1 MPVVSV
7 LMPTYN
13 AEKYL
18 KEAID
23 SILNQTFTDFEFLII
38 DDNSKD
44 KTKKIIGKY
53 NDKRIKLI
61 KGPQKGLAAALNCG
75 IKKAQGKYIAR
86 MDADDISLPAR
97 LEKQVN
103 YLEAHPEITVLGM
116 GSVGACRQC
125 AVKQY
130 QNAEDTRG
138 RLVMSCMTPAS
149 DGTFISIDDEEAKQ
163 FRESVV
169 EWLMTNHP
177 HDCPVCEEGGNC
189 HLQDMTVMTGHSFR
203 RYRFTK
209 RTHRNQDLGP
219 FISHEMN
226 RCIACYRC
234 VRYYKDYA
242 DGTDLGVYGAH
253 DNVYFGRPEDG
264 TLESEFSG
272 NLVEICPTGVFT
284 DKTHSERYNRKWDM
298 QFAPSICQQCSIGCN
313 ISPGERYGELR
324 RIENRYNG
332 TVNHYFLCDRG
343 RFGYGYVNL
352 KDRPRQPVQ
361 RRGDDFITLNAEQA
375 MQGAADILRQSKKV
389 IGIGSPRA
397 SVESNFALREL
408 VGEENFYTGIAHGEQ
423 ERLQLALKVLRE
435 GGIYTPALREI
446 ESYDA
451 VLVLGEDVTQ
461 TGARVALAVRQAVK
475 GKAREMAAA
484 QKVADWQIAAILN
497 IGQRAKHPLFVT
509 NVDDTRLDD
518 IAAWTYRAPVEDQ
531 ARLGFAIAHALDNSA
546 PAVDGIEPELQSK
559 IDVIVQALAGAKK
572 PLIISG
578 TNAGSL
584 EVIQAAANVAKA
596 LKGRGADVGIT
607 MIARS
612 VNSMGLGIM
621 GGGSLE
627 EALTELETGRA
638 DAVVVLENDLHRHA
652 SAIRV
657 NAALA
662 KAPLVMVVDHQ
673 RTAIMENAHLV
684 LSAASFA
691 ESDGTVINNEGR
703 AQRFFQV
710 YDPAYYDSKTVMLE
724 SWRWLHSLHST
735 LLSREVD
742 WTQLDH
748 VIDAVVAKIPELAGI
763 KDAAPDATFRIRGQK
778 LAREPHRYSGRTAMR
793 ANISVHEPRQPQDID
808 TMFTFSMEGNNQP
821 TAHRSQVPFAWAP
834 GWNSPQAWNK
844 FQDEV
849 GGKLRFGD
857 PGVRLFE
864 TSENGLDY
872 FTSVPARFQ
881 PQDGKWRIAPYY
893 HLFGSDELSQR
904 APVFQSRMPQPYIKL
919 NPADAAK
926 LGVNAGTHVSFSY
939 DGNTVTLP
947 VEIAE
952 GLTAG
957 QVGLPMGMSGIAP
970 VLAGA
975 HLEDLKEAQQ

>member
-1 MPVVSV
+1 
-7 LMPTYN
+7 
-13 AEKYL
+13 
-18 KEAID
+18 
-23 SILNQTFTDFEFLII
+23 
-38 DDNSKD
+38 
-44 KTKKIIGKY
+44 
-53 NDKRIKLI
+53 
-61 KGPQKGLAAALNCG
+61 
-75 IKKAQGKYIAR
+75 
-86 MDADDISLPAR
+86 
-97 LEKQVN
+97 
-103 YLEAHPEITVLGM
+103 
-116 GSVGACRQC
+116 
-125 AVKQY
+125 
-130 QNAEDTRG
+130 
-138 RLVMSCMTPAS
+138 
-149 DGTFISIDDEEAKQ
+149 
-163 FRESVV
+163 
-169 EWLMTNHP
+169 
-177 HDCPVCEEGGNC
+177 
-189 HLQDMTVMTGHSFR
+189 
-203 RYRFTK
+203 
-209 RTHRNQDLGP
+209 
-219 FISHEMN
+219 
-226 RCIACYRC
+226 
-234 VRYYKDYA
+234 
-242 DGTDLGVYGAH
+242 
-253 DNVYFGRPEDG
+253 
-264 TLESEFSG
+264 
-272 NLVEICPTGVFT
+272 
-284 DKTHSERYNRKWDM
+284 
-298 QFAPSICQQCSIGCN
+298 
-313 ISPGERYGELR
+313 
-324 RIENRYNG
+324 
-332 TVNHYFLCDRG
+332 
-343 RFGYGYVNL
+343 
-352 KDRPRQPVQ
+352 
-361 RRGDDFITLNAEQA
+361 
-375 MQGAADILRQSKKV
+375 
-389 IGIGSPRA
+389 
-397 SVESNFALREL
+397 
-408 VGEENFYTGIAHGEQ
+408 
-423 ERLQLALKVLRE
+423 VLRE

-531 ARLGFAIAHALDNSA
+531 ARLGFAIAHALDNTA
-546 PAVDGIEPELQSK
+546 PAVDGIDSDLQNK

-578 TNAGSL
+578 TNAGSS

-612 VNSMGLGIM
+612 VNSMGLGMM
-621 GGGSLE
+621 GGGSLDD
-627 EALTELETGRA
+627 ALGELETGSA

-652 SAIRV
+652 SATRV

-710 YDPAYYDSKTVMLE
+710 YDPAYYDNKTIMLE

-735 LLSREVD
+735 VENREVD

-748 VIDAVVAKIPELAGI
+748 VIDAVIAAMPQFAGI

-793 ANISVHEPRQPQDID
+793 ANISVHEPRQPQDKD
-808 TMFTFSMEGNNQP
+808 TMFAFSMEGNNQP
-821 TAHRSQVPFAWAP
+821 TAPRSEIPFAWAP

-849 GGKLRFGD
+849 GGKLRHGD
-857 PGVRLFE
+857 PGVRLIE
-864 TSENGLDY
+864 ATEGGLDY
-872 FTSVPARFQ
+872 FTTVPASFQ
-881 PQDGKWRIAPYY
+881 AQDGQWRIAPYY

-904 APVFQSRMPQPYIKL
+904 SPVFQSRMPQPYIKL

-926 LGVNAGTHVSFSY
+926 LGVNAGTRVSFSY

-947 VEIAE
+947 VEISE
-952 GLTAG
+952 GLAAG
-957 QVGLPMGMSGIAP
+957 QVGLPMGMPGIAP

-975 HLEDLKEAQQ
+975 RLEDLREAQQ

>member
-1 MPVVSV
+1 
-7 LMPTYN
+7 
-13 AEKYL
+13 
-18 KEAID
+18 
-23 SILNQTFTDFEFLII
+23 
-38 DDNSKD
+38 
-44 KTKKIIGKY
+44 
-53 NDKRIKLI
+53 
-61 KGPQKGLAAALNCG
+61 
-75 IKKAQGKYIAR
+75 
-86 MDADDISLPAR
+86 
-97 LEKQVN
+97 
-103 YLEAHPEITVLGM
+103 
-116 GSVGACRQC
+116 
-125 AVKQY
+125 
-130 QNAEDTRG
+130 
-138 RLVMSCMTPAS
+138 MSCMTPAS

-242 DGTDLGVYGAH
+242 DGQDLGVYGAH

-451 VLVLGEDVTQ
+451 VLVLGEDITQ

-578 TNAGSL
+578 TNAGSA

-652 SAIRV
+652 SATRV

-926 LGVNAGTHVSFSY
+926 LGVNAGTRVSFSY

>member
-1 MPVVSV
+1 
-7 LMPTYN
+7 
-13 AEKYL
+13 
-18 KEAID
+18 
-23 SILNQTFTDFEFLII
+23 
-38 DDNSKD
+38 
-44 KTKKIIGKY
+44 
-53 NDKRIKLI
+53 
-61 KGPQKGLAAALNCG
+61 
-75 IKKAQGKYIAR
+75 
-86 MDADDISLPAR
+86 
-97 LEKQVN
+97 
-103 YLEAHPEITVLGM
+103 
-116 GSVGACRQC
+116 
-125 AVKQY
+125 
-130 QNAEDTRG
+130 
-138 RLVMSCMTPAS
+138 
-149 DGTFISIDDEEAKQ
+149 
-163 FRESVV
+163 
-169 EWLMTNHP
+169 
-177 HDCPVCEEGGNC
+177 
-189 HLQDMTVMTGHSFR
+189 
-203 RYRFTK
+203 
-209 RTHRNQDLGP
+209 LGP

-578 TNAGSL
+578 TNAGSI

-652 SAIRV
+652 SATRV

-926 LGVNAGTHVSFSY
+926 LGVNAGTRVSFSY

>member
-1 MPVVSV
+1 MATIHVDG
-7 LMPTYN
+7 
-13 AEKYL
+13 
-18 KEAID
+18 KEYEVNGA
-23 SILNQTFTDFEFLII
+23 
-38 DDNSKD
+38 DNLLQACLS
-44 KTKKIIGKY
+44 
-53 NDKRIKLI
+53 L
-61 KGPQKGLAAALNCG
+61 GLDIPYFCWHPAL
-75 IKKAQGKYIAR
+75 
-86 MDADDISLPAR
+86 
-97 LEKQVN
+97 
-103 YLEAHPEITVLGM
+103 

-138 RLVMSCMTPAS
+138 RLVMSCMTPAT

-189 HLQDMTVMTGHSFR
+189 HL
-203 RYRFTK
+203 
-209 RTHRNQDLGP
+209 
-219 FISHEMN
+219 HEMN

-242 DGTDLGVYGAH
+242 DGADLGVYGAH

-313 ISPGERYGELR
+313 TSPGERYGELR

-352 KDRPRQPVQ
+352 KDRPRQPIQ
-361 RRGDDFITLNAEQA
+361 RRGDDLITLNAEQA

-408 VGEENFYTGIAHGEQ
+408 VGADNFYTGIAQGEQ

-435 GGIYTPALREI
+435 GGIHTPALRDI

-451 VLVLGEDVTQ
+451 VLVLGEDITQ

-509 NVDDTRLDD
+509 NVDNTRLDD

-531 ARLGFAIAHALDNSA
+531 ARLGFAIAHALDDSA
-546 PAVDGIEPELQSK
+546 PVVDGISSDLQNK

-578 TNAGSL
+578 TNAGSA

-596 LKGRGADVGIT
+596 LKGRGSDVGIT

-612 VNSMGLGIM
+612 VNSMGLGMM
-621 GGGSLE
+621 GGGSLDD
-627 EALTELETGRA
+627 ALTELETGRA

-652 SAIRV
+652 SAVRV

-710 YDPAYYDSKTVMLE
+710 YDPAYYDSNTVMLE

-735 LLSREVD
+735 VQNREVD

-748 VIDAVVAKIPELAGI
+748 VIDAAIAAMPQLAGI

-793 ANISVHEPRQPQDID
+793 ANISVHEPRQPQDKD
-808 TMFTFSMEGNNQP
+808 TMFAFSMEGNNQP
-821 TAHRSQVPFAWAP
+821 GAPRSQIPFTWAP

-849 GGKLRFGD
+849 GGKLRHGD
-857 PGVRLFE
+857 PGVRLIE
-864 TSENGLDY
+864 ASENGLDY
-872 FTSVPARFQ
+872 FTTVPASFQ
-881 PQDGKWRIAPYY
+881 AQDGQWRIAPYY
-893 HLFGSDELSQR
+893 HLFGSDEMSQR
-904 APVFQSRMPQPYIKL
+904 SPVFQSRMPQPYIKL

-926 LGVNAGTHVSFSY
+926 LGVNAGTRVSFSY

-957 QVGLPMGMSGIAP
+957 QVGLPMGMPGIAP
-970 VLAGA
+970 VLAGGR
-975 HLEDLKEAQQ
+975 LENLQEAQQ

>member
-1 MPVVSV
+1 
-7 LMPTYN
+7 
-13 AEKYL
+13 
-18 KEAID
+18 
-23 SILNQTFTDFEFLII
+23 
-38 DDNSKD
+38 
-44 KTKKIIGKY
+44 
-53 NDKRIKLI
+53 
-61 KGPQKGLAAALNCG
+61 
-75 IKKAQGKYIAR
+75 
-86 MDADDISLPAR
+86 
-97 LEKQVN
+97 
-103 YLEAHPEITVLGM
+103 
-116 GSVGACRQC
+116 
-125 AVKQY
+125 
-130 QNAEDTRG
+130 
-138 RLVMSCMTPAS
+138 
-149 DGTFISIDDEEAKQ
+149 
-163 FRESVV
+163 
-169 EWLMTNHP
+169 
-177 HDCPVCEEGGNC
+177 
-189 HLQDMTVMTGHSFR
+189 
-203 RYRFTK
+203 
-209 RTHRNQDLGP
+209 
-219 FISHEMN
+219 
-226 RCIACYRC
+226 
-234 VRYYKDYA
+234 
-242 DGTDLGVYGAH
+242 
-253 DNVYFGRPEDG
+253 
-264 TLESEFSG
+264 
-272 NLVEICPTGVFT
+272 
-284 DKTHSERYNRKWDM
+284 M

-834 GWNSPQAWNK
+834 GWNSPQAWNNSGRSGR
-844 FQDEV
+844 QTALWRS
-849 GGKLRFGD
+849 GRA
-857 PGVRLFE
+857 
-864 TSENGLDY
+864 
-872 FTSVPARFQ
+872 SV
-881 PQDGKWRIAPYY
+881 
-893 HLFGSDELSQR
+893 
-904 APVFQSRMPQPYIKL
+904 
-919 NPADAAK
+919 
-926 LGVNAGTHVSFSY
+926 
-939 DGNTVTLP
+939 
-947 VEIAE
+947 
-952 GLTAG
+952 
-957 QVGLPMGMSGIAP
+957 
-970 VLAGA
+970 
-975 HLEDLKEAQQ
+975 

>member
-1 MPVVSV
+1 M
-7 LMPTYN
+7 
-13 AEKYL
+13 
-18 KEAID
+18 
-23 SILNQTFTDFEFLII
+23 
-38 DDNSKD
+38 
-44 KTKKIIGKY
+44 
-53 NDKRIKLI
+53 R
-61 KGPQKGLAAALNCG
+61 
-75 IKKAQGKYIAR
+75 R
-86 MDADDISLPAR
+86 
-97 LEKQVN
+97 
-103 YLEAHPEITVLGM
+103 
-116 GSVGACRQC
+116 
-125 AVKQY
+125 
-130 QNAEDTRG
+130 
-138 RLVMSCMTPAS
+138 AS
-149 DGTFISIDDEEAKQ
+149 A
-163 FRESVV
+163 
-169 EWLMTNHP
+169 
-177 HDCPVCEEGGNC
+177 
-189 HLQDMTVMTGHSFR
+189 
-203 RYRFTK
+203 
-209 RTHRNQDLGP
+209 
-219 FISHEMN
+219 
-226 RCIACYRC
+226 
-234 VRYYKDYA
+234 
-242 DGTDLGVYGAH
+242 
-253 DNVYFGRPEDG
+253 
-264 TLESEFSG
+264 
-272 NLVEICPTGVFT
+272 
-284 DKTHSERYNRKWDM
+284 
-298 QFAPSICQQCSIGCN
+298 
-313 ISPGERYGELR
+313 SPGERYGELR

-461 TGARVALAVRQAVK
+461 TGARAALAVRQAVK

-578 TNAGSL
+578 TNAGSI

-652 SAIRV
+652 SATRV

-821 TAHRSQVPFAWAP
+821 TAHRSQGPFAWAP

>member
-1 MPVVSV
+1 M
-7 LMPTYN
+7 LMATIHVDG
-13 AEKYL
+13 
-18 KEAID
+18 KEYEVNGA
-23 SILNQTFTDFEFLII
+23 
-38 DDNSKD
+38 DN
-44 KTKKIIGKY
+44 
-53 NDKRIKLI
+53 L
-61 KGPQKGLAAALNCG
+61 
-75 IKKAQGKYIAR
+75 
-86 MDADDISLPAR
+86 
-97 LEKQVN
+97 
-103 YLEAHPEITVLGM
+103 LEACLSLGLDIPYFCWHPAL

-652 SAIRV
+652 SATRV

-662 KAPLVMVVDHQ
+662 KALLVMVVDHQ

-904 APVFQSRMPQPYIKL
+904 SPVFQSRMPQLYIKL

-926 LGVNAGTHVSFSY
+926 LGVNAGTRVSFSY

-952 GLTAG
+952 GLTRG

>member
-1 MPVVSV
+1 
-7 LMPTYN
+7 
-13 AEKYL
+13 
-18 KEAID
+18 
-23 SILNQTFTDFEFLII
+23 
-38 DDNSKD
+38 
-44 KTKKIIGKY
+44 
-53 NDKRIKLI
+53 
-61 KGPQKGLAAALNCG
+61 
-75 IKKAQGKYIAR
+75 
-86 MDADDISLPAR
+86 
-97 LEKQVN
+97 
-103 YLEAHPEITVLGM
+103 
-116 GSVGACRQC
+116 
-125 AVKQY
+125 
-130 QNAEDTRG
+130 
-138 RLVMSCMTPAS
+138 
-149 DGTFISIDDEEAKQ
+149 
-163 FRESVV
+163 
-169 EWLMTNHP
+169 
-177 HDCPVCEEGGNC
+177 
-189 HLQDMTVMTGHSFR
+189 MTGHSFR

-578 TNAGSL
+578 TNAGSA

-596 LKGRGADVGIT
+596 LKGRGANVGIT

-652 SAIRV
+652 SATRV

-926 LGVNAGTHVSFSY
+926 LGVNAGTRVSFSY

>member
-1 MPVVSV
+1 MATIHVDG
-7 LMPTYN
+7 
-13 AEKYL
+13 
-18 KEAID
+18 KEYEVNGA
-23 SILNQTFTDFEFLII
+23 
-38 DDNSKD
+38 DN
-44 KTKKIIGKY
+44 
-53 NDKRIKLI
+53 L
-61 KGPQKGLAAALNCG
+61 
-75 IKKAQGKYIAR
+75 
-86 MDADDISLPAR
+86 
-97 LEKQVN
+97 
-103 YLEAHPEITVLGM
+103 LEACLSLGLDIPYFCWHPAL

-497 IGQRAKHPLFVT
+497 IGQCAKHPLFVT

-531 ARLGFAIAHALDNSA
+531 ARLGFAIAHALDNAA
-546 PAVDGIEPELQSK
+546 PTVDGIEPELQSK

-652 SAIRV
+652 SATRV

-881 PQDGKWRIAPYY
+881 PQAGKWRIAPYY

-926 LGVNAGTHVSFSY
+926 LGVNAGTRVSFSY